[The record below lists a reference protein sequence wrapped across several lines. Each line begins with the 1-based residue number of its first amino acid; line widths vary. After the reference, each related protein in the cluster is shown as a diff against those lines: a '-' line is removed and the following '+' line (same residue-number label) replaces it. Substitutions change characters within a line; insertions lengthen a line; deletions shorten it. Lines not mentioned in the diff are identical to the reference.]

1 MPGQISR
8 PDDILAEAAR
18 HPRQAGSLQVESL
31 SCLHGELRAA
41 AVSQGQAVGAL
52 DVQRK
57 QISNTQMCAPCK
69 KRPFS

>member
-41 AVSQGQAVGAL
+41 AVS
-52 DVQRK
+52 
-57 QISNTQMCAPCK
+57 
-69 KRPFS
+69 